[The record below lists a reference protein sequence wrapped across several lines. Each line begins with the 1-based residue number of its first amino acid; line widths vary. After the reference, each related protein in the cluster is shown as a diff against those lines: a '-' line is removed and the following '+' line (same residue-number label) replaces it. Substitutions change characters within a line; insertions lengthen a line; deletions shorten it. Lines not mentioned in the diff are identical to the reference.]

1 MRIDKTHRPWML
13 WTLAVL
19 AASLVMY
26 ILFAVR
32 APGGPR
38 GGSALGLTFGIA
50 GYALMLYAGL
60 LGARKKVPVWRL
72 GRAQTW
78 MRGHIWLGLLSLP
91 LILFHGGFAF
101 RGPLTAVLM
110 WLFFIVIASGVAGA
124 LVQHYVPRMMTSR
137 VPMETIYEEI
147 PNVRAQLREEAD
159 QLVATV
165 CGPIGQVPAGQPI
178 EDQALA
184 EQLFPGEPSA
194 AAVSL
199 LVEIEQEDR
208 ARFREIY
215 LTKVRP
221 FLSDPDAKQMELA
234 DPRRA
239 ADVFESLRRLLV
251 TSVHPVLNDLENIC
265 DEEHQLSSQIRI
277 YRWLHAWLLVHVP
290 LSIALLALGA
300 VHAVMALR
308 Y

>member
-1 MRIDKTHRPWML
+1 ML
-13 WTLAVL
+13 ATLAIFLVSL
-19 AASLVMY
+19 AIY
-26 ILFAVR
+26 IVYAVQ

-60 LGARKKVPVWRL
+60 LGARKKVPVWRI

-78 MRGHIWLGLLSLP
+78 MRGHIWLGSLSLP

-101 RGPLTAVLM
+101 RGPLTALLM
-110 WLFFIVIASGVAGA
+110 SLFFIVIASGVLGA
-124 LVQHYVPRMMTSR
+124 AIQHYIPRMMTLR

-147 PNVRAQLREEAD
+147 PHVREQLREEAD

-165 CGPIGQVPAGQPI
+165 YGAADVST
-178 EDQALA
+178 LA
-184 EQLFPGEPSA
+184 DVEQ
-194 AAVSL
+194 
-199 LVEIEQEDR
+199 QDR

-215 LTKVRP
+215 LAKVRP
-221 FLSDPDAKQMELA
+221 FLTDPDAKQLELA
-234 DPRRA
+234 DPRRSA
-239 ADVFESLRRLLV
+239 EVFESLRRLLV
-251 TSVHPVLNDLENIC
+251 VSVHPVLNDLENIC
-265 DEEHQLSSQIRI
+265 EEEHQLRRQASI

-290 LSIALLALGA
+290 LSIALLALAA

>member
-1 MRIDKTHRPWML
+1 MRIDKTHRPWIVS
-13 WTLAVL
+13 TSIALAV
-19 AASLVMY
+19 SLFVY
-26 ILFAVR
+26 IVYAVQSP
-32 APGGPR
+32 AGPR

-60 LGARKKVPVWRL
+60 LGARKKVPVWRI

-101 RGPLTAVLM
+101 RGPLTAVMM
-110 WLFFIVIASGVAGA
+110 WLFFIVIGSGIAGA
-124 LVQHYVPRMMTSR
+124 LIQHYVPRMMTSR

-147 PNVRAQLREEAD
+147 PHVRAQLREEAD

-165 CGPIGQVPAGQPI
+165 CGPLDGQAAATEQP
-178 EDQALA
+178 
-184 EQLFPGEPSA
+184 A
-194 AAVSL
+194 AAVTTL
-199 LVEIEQEDR
+199 IDIEQEDR
-208 ARFREIY
+208 ARFREVY
-215 LTKVRP
+215 LGKVRP
-221 FLSDPDAKQMELA
+221 FLADPEAKQLELC
-234 DPRRA
+234 DPRRSA
-239 ADVFESLRRLLV
+239 EVFESLRRLLV
-251 TSVHPVLNDLENIC
+251 APVHPLLNDLENIC
-265 DEEHQLSSQIRI
+265 EEEHQLSRQIRI

-290 LSIALLALGA
+290 LSIALLVLGA

>member
-1 MRIDKTHRPWML
+1 MILTI
-13 WTLAVL
+13 TLL
-19 AASLVMY
+19 AASLGIY
-26 ILFAVR
+26 IVYAVQ

-38 GGSALGLTFGIA
+38 GGSAIGLTFGIA

-60 LGARKKVPVWRL
+60 LGARKKVPVWRI

-110 WLFFIVIASGVAGA
+110 WLFFIVIGSGVLGA
-124 LVQHYVPRMMTSR
+124 MVQHYVPRMMTSR

-147 PNVRAQLREEAD
+147 PHVRAQLREEAD

-165 CGPIGQVPAGQPI
+165 CGPLDVDAPTEPVLSGQQ
-178 EDQALA
+178 
-184 EQLFPGEPSA
+184 A
-194 AAVSL
+194 AAVST
-199 LVEIEQEDR
+199 LVDIEQEDR

-215 LTKVRP
+215 LGKVRP
-221 FLSDPDAKQMELA
+221 FLADPDAKGVALA
-234 DPRRA
+234 DPHRSA
-239 ADVFESLRRLLV
+239 EVFESLRRLLV
-251 TSVHPVLNDLENIC
+251 APVHPVLKDLENIC
-265 DEEHQLSSQIRI
+265 EEEHQLSGQIRI

-290 LSIALLALGA
+290 LSIALLVLGA

>member
-1 MRIDKTHRPWML
+1 
-13 WTLAVL
+13 
-19 AASLVMY
+19 
-26 ILFAVR
+26 
-32 APGGPR
+32 
-38 GGSALGLTFGIA
+38 
-50 GYALMLYAGL
+50 
-60 LGARKKVPVWRL
+60 
-72 GRAQTW
+72 

-165 CGPIGQVPAGQPI
+165 CGPIGQVPAAQLLEG
-178 EDQALA
+178 QALA